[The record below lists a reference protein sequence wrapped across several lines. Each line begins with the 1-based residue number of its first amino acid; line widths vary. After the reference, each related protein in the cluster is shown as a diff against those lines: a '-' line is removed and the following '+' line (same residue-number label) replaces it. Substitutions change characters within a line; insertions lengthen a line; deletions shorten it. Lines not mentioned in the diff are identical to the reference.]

1 MYDLDYT
8 EIALRLLVSAILGLA
23 VGIERERKN
32 QSAGIRT
39 NIIVCVSA
47 CILTI
52 IQVEISFSIIRLV
65 LDNPDLQGII
75 STDFSRI
82 VAQIVSGIGFLGAG
96 SIITTQIDKVS
107 GLTTAATIWAVA
119 GLGIAAGYGYYFLAI
134 ISTLILVAVL

>member
-52 IQVEISFSIIRLV
+52 IQVEISFSIIRL
-65 LDNPDLQGII
+65 DPSFN
-75 STDFSRI
+75 
-82 VAQIVSGIGFLGAG
+82 
-96 SIITTQIDKVS
+96 
-107 GLTTAATIWAVA
+107 TASFE
-119 GLGIAAGYGYYFLAI
+119 LSL
-134 ISTLILVAVL
+134 